1 MVREY
6 HLMKS
11 KAIDCGLDRD
21 RHSEAKERERER
33 EREREGS
40 DDKGQRTCSF
50 LLSCFEKPFCHT
62 LLKNL

>member
-33 EREREGS
+33 DRMTKDNEHAR
-40 DDKGQRTCSF
+40 
-50 LLSCFEKPFCHT
+50 SCC
-62 LLKNL
+62 LVLKSHFVTHC